1 MSKNIDFKKLVS
13 DMRKAQKL
21 YFKSRDRRDLQ
32 KAKEAE
38 KEVDEFLNRYF
49 REENQVKGLFDQ

>member
-1 MSKNIDFKKLVS
+1 MSRNIDFKKMVS
-13 DMRKAQKL
+13 DMRKAQKQ

-38 KEVDEFLNRYF
+38 KEVDDFLEKYR
-49 REENQVKGLFDQ
+49 REQAEVKTLFD